1 MIQKDERCLPPK
13 DLHAGR
19 LFGHPVILMSKKY
32 IFAKKTTGYES
43 GRKGNKRKGNKRKG
57 NKRKNERIE
66 KEI

>member
-1 MIQKDERCLPPK
+1 MTQKDERCLPPK

-19 LFGHPVILMSKKY
+19 LFGNPECQKIHIR
-32 IFAKKTTGYES
+32 KKTTGYES

>member
-1 MIQKDERCLPPK
+1 MIQKNERCLPPK

-19 LFGHPVILMSKKY
+19 LFGNPVILMSKKY

-43 GRKGNKRKGNKRKG
+43 GRKGNKRKGNKRK
-57 NKRKNERIE
+57 NERIE